1 MGIKI
6 KKDGKP
12 QLEKLPVLKIKYTLA
27 VPLMGLVDILTMMSF
42 YRNPASD
49 GRTVLKA
56 FYLVCAIAGVLFA
69 LWGLLWK
76 TTVDGKR
83 IRVRPVLGASK
94 EIPFSDLKQVVIHKK
109 EKNDSLVYYELF
121 DVRGEGIVKI
131 YPLMRNSSLLLE
143 RIKRLGIRTEEKKD
157 R

>member
-27 VPLMGLVDILTMMSF
+27 VPLMGIVDILTMMSF
-42 YRNPASD
+42 YRNPVSD
-49 GRTVLKA
+49 GRVVLKA
-56 FYLVCAIAGVLFA
+56 FYLVCAIAGALFA